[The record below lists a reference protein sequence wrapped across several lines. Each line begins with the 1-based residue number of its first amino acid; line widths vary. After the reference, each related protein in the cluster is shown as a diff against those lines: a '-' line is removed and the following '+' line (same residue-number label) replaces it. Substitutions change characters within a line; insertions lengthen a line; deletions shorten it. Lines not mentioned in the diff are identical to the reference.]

1 MPVFS
6 HLHSHTQYSLLD
18 GQASI
23 SALMKKAQADG
34 MPAVALTDHGNMFGA
49 FNFVAEANKYNVKPI
64 VGCEFYLVEDRHKK
78 AFSREKGE
86 KDTRHHQLLLAKDQA
101 GYQNLAKL
109 CSLSYIEGVYSK
121 FPRID
126 KELVERYHEG
136 LIATSCCIGA
146 EVPQAILFRSEAEA
160 EAKLKWWLDLF
171 GDDYYIEIQRHGLM
185 NFDGTGKSQ
194 EDVNQVLL
202 RLAQKYN
209 VKVICTNDS
218 HYVDQTDYEAHDLLL
233 CVNTGELQQVPVGD
247 TRTNY
252 YTLLTGNGE
261 VKYDQLDHL
270 RRDHGRDETA
280 QRYLRRIDEELQKP
294 KPQTRF
300 GFANDQFF
308 FKTQEQMNALF
319 HDVPESVDNT
329 NEIVDK
335 ITPPKL
341 ARDILLPNFP
351 LPAGFANADDYLRD
365 LTFKGAFSG
374 PKPRYSERTEEVEER
389 LNYELRIIQTMGF
402 AGYFLITQDFINH
415 GRSVGVAVGPG
426 RGSAAGSAVAY
437 CVGIT
442 NIDPIKYSL
451 LFERFLN
458 PERVSMPDI
467 DIDFDDVNRQKV
479 IDYVVGKYGKNQV
492 AQIIT
497 FGTMAA
503 KSSIK
508 DVGRAMDLKLPQ
520 VNDLTKLVPDK
531 PGTTLAGAFAE
542 NQELDLIR
550 RDHSADNLKGY
561 VLRLATQLEG
571 SVRNTGIHAA
581 GVIIAPDDITNYIPV
596 STSKESDLLVT
607 QFDGKVIESAGML
620 KMDFLGLKT
629 LTIIVDA
636 LRLIE
641 RNHGVKIDI
650 DDIPL
655 DDEKTYALY
664 QRGDTI
670 GTFQFESEGMRQYL
684 KDLKPTN
691 IEDLIAMNA
700 LYRPGPMQFIPNFIN
715 RKHGREEIVY
725 PHELLEPILK
735 HSQGI
740 CVTGDTLV
748 HDADTGARVR
758 IDELASR
765 VGSFRVQGVDADNNP
780 AVATATH
787 FYDNGLRDVVR
798 VRLRDGSAVT
808 LTPDHKV
815 LTENGWQEVG
825 TLAPGSFIG
834 TPRRLDVAAAAD
846 YDLNKLRTLAYLLAD
861 GSLTSGA
868 CCDFVSQS
876 PALVAAYSAATSASF
891 DNLHLSALQQV
902 REVTRVSVKV
912 AEKAYYH
919 EPTTLLTWL
928 RDLGLKTQKGGL
940 NSREKFVPEF
950 VFGLRQQC
958 IAHFVAALWDC
969 DGHVG
974 EKICFYKTI
983 SPLLARDVQTL
994 LLRLGL
1000 RSVVYETRYR
1010 NAGDADETTAYQIST
1025 YQLREFDA
1033 LVGPHLVEKRR
1044 QYGERSTPSPT
1055 DAVDREIFVAE
1066 LRRAWAGS
1074 DKELMRTHGFDRQH
1088 LMPARRARNPR
1099 ISAALVAPLTQVLAL
1114 PATERSLRVR
1124 WEEIISIEPA
1134 GKQRVY
1140 DITVEGIHNFVG
1152 NNVLIHNC
1160 VYQEQIMQAAQIMA
1174 GYTLGGADLLRRAMG
1189 KKDMKKMA
1197 LEREKFV
1204 KGAADLH
1211 KIPAK
1216 KASEVFDVMEKFAEY
1231 GFNRSHS
1238 AAYSVVAYQTGYLK
1252 ANYPAEYMAAVLT
1265 NNMGDIKKVTFFIE
1279 EARKQGVAVLGPD
1292 VNESLLKFNV
1302 NEKGQIRFGMAAVK
1316 GAGELAVESMVEER
1330 EKTGPY
1336 RDVFDFAK
1344 RVNLRTVNKKTFESL
1359 AQAGAFDSFDKHR
1372 RLYLDAPSGDH
1383 NLIEKAMRLGQ
1394 QHQAALDSSQ
1404 HSLFGAAA
1412 FGAVAA
1418 PLPKVHEMEPWSKTE
1433 QLRREKEV
1441 VGFYLSGHPLDGF
1454 KLELE
1459 AYCTCGLD
1467 QVEDTKNK
1475 EMAVAGLITNVA
1487 FKTTKTG
1494 QSFATFTLEDYES
1507 SISPALFRDDYT
1519 KYAPLINPR
1528 NYPNEQVPPM
1538 YVRLK
1543 QELRRHTTDQWDMR
1557 ILSMQPLGEIAEKMS
1572 KGVRVR
1578 LDLRTVTGPMLDRL
1592 QEAIDHAPGGKRLEI
1607 HFVEPHEHLSVEMFS
1622 RRYQVDPKPFI
1633 EKMRELDLE
1642 ACSLL

>member
-23 SALMKKAQADG
+23 GALMKKAQADG

-86 KDTRHHQLLLAKDQA
+86 RDVRRHQLLLAKDQA
-101 GYQNLAKL
+101 GYHNLSKL
-109 CSLSYIEGVYSK
+109 CSLSFIEGSYSK

-126 KELVERYHEG
+126 KELLVQYHEG

-146 EVPQAILFRSEAEA
+146 EIPQTILFRSETEA
-160 EAKLKWWLDLF
+160 EEKLKWWLDLF

-202 RLAQKYN
+202 RLAHKHG

-218 HYVDQTDYEAHDLLL
+218 HYVDQTDFAAHDLLL
-233 CVNTGELQQVPVGD
+233 CVNTGEEHSIPVGD
-247 TRTNY
+247 IRTNY
-252 YTLLTGNGE
+252 YTLLTTDGQ
-261 VKYDQLDHL
+261 VRYDLLDNL
-270 RRDHGRDETA
+270 RQNHGRDERA
-280 QRYLRRIDEELQKP
+280 QKQLRRIDEELQKP
-294 KPQTRF
+294 KPHTRF
-300 GFANDQFF
+300 GFANDQFY
-308 FKTQEQMNALF
+308 FKKQAEMNALF
-319 HDVPESVDNT
+319 ADVPESVDNT

-351 LPAGFANADDYLRD
+351 LPVQFANADEFLRD
-365 LTFKGAFSG
+365 LTFKGAFEG
-374 PKPRYSERTEEVEER
+374 ARPRYSERTPEVEER

-479 IDYVVGKYGKNQV
+479 IDYVVQKYGKTQV

-508 DVGRAMDLKLPQ
+508 DVARAMELPLPQ
-520 VNDLTKLVPDK
+520 TNDLTKMVPEQV
-531 PGTTLAGAFAE
+531 GTTLAKAFAE
-542 NQELDLIR
+542 NMELDMIR
-550 RDHSADNLKGY
+550 RDESPDNLKGQI
-561 VLRLATQLEG
+561 LRLAVQLEG

-581 GVIIAPDDITNYIPV
+581 GVIIAPDDITKYIPV
-596 STSKESDLLVT
+596 STSKDSDLLVT

-636 LRLIE
+636 IRLIE

-655 DDEKTYALY
+655 DDEKTYAMY

-715 RKHGREEIVY
+715 RKHGREPVEY
-725 PHELLEPILK
+725 PHDLLEPILSY
-735 HSQGI
+735 SQGI
-740 CVTGDTLV
+740 
-748 HDADTGARVR
+748 
-758 IDELASR
+758 
-765 VGSFRVQGVDADNNP
+765 
-780 AVATATH
+780 
-787 FYDNGLRDVVR
+787 
-798 VRLRDGSAVT
+798 
-808 LTPDHKV
+808 
-815 LTENGWQEVG
+815 
-825 TLAPGSFIG
+825 
-834 TPRRLDVAAAAD
+834 
-846 YDLNKLRTLAYLLAD
+846 
-861 GSLTSGA
+861 
-868 CCDFVSQS
+868 
-876 PALVAAYSAATSASF
+876 
-891 DNLHLSALQQV
+891 
-902 REVTRVSVKV
+902 
-912 AEKAYYH
+912 
-919 EPTTLLTWL
+919 
-928 RDLGLKTQKGGL
+928 
-940 NSREKFVPEF
+940 
-950 VFGLRQQC
+950 
-958 IAHFVAALWDC
+958 
-969 DGHVG
+969 
-974 EKICFYKTI
+974 
-983 SPLLARDVQTL
+983 
-994 LLRLGL
+994 
-1000 RSVVYETRYR
+1000 
-1010 NAGDADETTAYQIST
+1010 
-1025 YQLREFDA
+1025 
-1033 LVGPHLVEKRR
+1033 
-1044 QYGERSTPSPT
+1044 
-1055 DAVDREIFVAE
+1055 
-1066 LRRAWAGS
+1066 
-1074 DKELMRTHGFDRQH
+1074 M
-1088 LMPARRARNPR
+1088 
-1099 ISAALVAPLTQVLAL
+1099 
-1114 PATERSLRVR
+1114 
-1124 WEEIISIEPA
+1124 
-1134 GKQRVY
+1134 
-1140 DITVEGIHNFVG
+1140 
-1152 NNVLIHNC
+1152 
-1160 VYQEQIMQAAQIMA
+1160 VYQEQIMQTAQILA
-1174 GYTLGGADLLRRAMG
+1174 GYSLGGADLLRRAMG

-1197 LEREKFV
+1197 LEREKFT
-1204 KGAADLH
+1204 KGALELH
-1211 KIPAK
+1211 SIPAK
-1216 KASEVFDVMEKFAEY
+1216 KANEVFDVMEKFAEY

-1279 EARKQGVAVLGPD
+1279 EARKQGVDVLGPD

-1302 NEKGQIRFGMAAVK
+1302 NQEGKIRFGMAAVK
-1316 GAGELAVESMVEER
+1316 GAGELAVECMVEER
-1330 EKTGPY
+1330 EKAGPY
-1336 RDVFDFAK
+1336 SDIFDFAK

-1359 AQAGAFDSFDKHR
+1359 AQAGAFDDFGKHR
-1372 RLYLDAPSGDH
+1372 RLYLDAPAGDQS
-1383 NLIEKAMRLGQ
+1383 LIEKAMKLGQ
-1394 QHQAALDSSQ
+1394 QHAAAKESSQ
-1404 HSLFGAAA
+1404 HSLFGASA

-1418 PLPKVHEMEPWSKTE
+1418 PLPKMHEMEPWTKTE

-1441 VGFYLSGHPLDGF
+1441 VGFYLSGHPLDSY
-1454 KLELE
+1454 KLELD
-1459 AYCTCGLD
+1459 AYCTCGLE
-1467 QVEDTKNK
+1467 QVEKHKNK
-1475 EMAVAGLITNVA
+1475 EINVAGLITNVA
-1487 FKTTKTG
+1487 FKTTKMG
-1494 QSFATFTLEDYES
+1494 QSFATFTLEDYET

-1519 KYAPLINPR
+1519 RFAPLINPR
-1528 NYPNEQVPPM
+1528 NYANEQVPPM
-1538 YVRLK
+1538 FVRLK
-1543 QELRRHTTDQWDMR
+1543 QELRRGTQDQWDLR
-1557 ILSMQPLGEIAEKMS
+1557 ILNMQPLSEVAEKLS

-1578 LDLRTVTGPMLDRL
+1578 LDLRTVTGPLLDRL
-1592 QEAIDHAPGGKRLEI
+1592 EEAIQAAPGRKRLEI
-1607 HFVEPHEHLSVEMFS
+1607 QFAEPHEHLAVDMFS
-1622 RRYQVDPKPFI
+1622 RKFQIEPKVFI
-1633 EKMRELDLE
+1633 EKMQEMEID
-1642 ACSLL
+1642 ACQLI

>member
-23 SALMKKAQADG
+23 SALMKKAQKDE

-64 VGCEFYLVEDRHKK
+64 VGCEFYMVQDRHKK

-86 KDTRHHQLLLAKDQA
+86 RDTRHHQLLLAKDQA
-101 GYQNLAKL
+101 GYHNLSKL
-109 CSLSYIEGVYSK
+109 CSLSFIEGLYSK

-126 KELVERYHEG
+126 KELLLQYHEG

-146 EVPQAILFRSEAEA
+146 EIPQSILFESEAQA
-160 EAKLKWWLDLF
+160 EEKLKWWLDVF
-171 GDDYYIEIQRHGLM
+171 GEDFYIEIQRHGLM

-202 RLAQKYN
+202 GFAKKHN

-218 HYVDQTDYEAHDLLL
+218 HYVDQTDYAAHDLLL
-233 CVNTGELQQVPVGD
+233 CVNTGEEHSIPVGD
-247 TRTNY
+247 IRTNY
-252 YTLLTGNGE
+252 YTLVSGKGE
-261 VKYDQLDHL
+261 VKYDLLDNL
-270 RRDHGRDETA
+270 RRDNSRDERA
-280 QRYLRRIDEELQKP
+280 QRQLRRIDEELQKP
-294 KPQTRF
+294 KPHTRF

-308 FKTQEQMNALF
+308 FKNQAQMNELF
-319 HDVPESVDNT
+319 ADVPESVDNT
-329 NEIVDK
+329 NEIVGK

-351 LPAGFANADDYLRD
+351 IPAEHANADAFLRD
-365 LTFKGAFSG
+365 LTYKGAFEG
-374 PKPRYSERTEEVEER
+374 AKPRYSVRTPEIEER
-389 LNYELRIIQTMGF
+389 LDYELRIIQTMGF

-479 IDYVVGKYGKNQV
+479 IDYVVGKYGKTQV

-508 DVGRAMDLKLPQ
+508 DVARAMELPLPQ
-520 VNDLTKLVPDK
+520 TNDLTKMVPEK

-542 NQELDLIR
+542 NQELDMIR
-550 RDHSADNLKGY
+550 RDESPDNLKGHI
-561 VLRLATQLEG
+561 LRLATQLEG

-581 GVIIAPDDITNYIPV
+581 GVIIAPDDITKYIPV
-596 STSKESDLLVT
+596 STSKDSDLLIT

-629 LTIIVDA
+629 LTVIVDA
-636 LRLIE
+636 MNLIE

-650 DDIPL
+650 DEIPL

-715 RKHGREEIVY
+715 RKHGREEVVY
-725 PHELLEPILK
+725 PHELLKPILEY
-735 HSQGI
+735 SQGI
-740 CVTGDTLV
+740 
-748 HDADTGARVR
+748 
-758 IDELASR
+758 
-765 VGSFRVQGVDADNNP
+765 
-780 AVATATH
+780 
-787 FYDNGLRDVVR
+787 
-798 VRLRDGSAVT
+798 
-808 LTPDHKV
+808 
-815 LTENGWQEVG
+815 
-825 TLAPGSFIG
+825 
-834 TPRRLDVAAAAD
+834 
-846 YDLNKLRTLAYLLAD
+846 
-861 GSLTSGA
+861 
-868 CCDFVSQS
+868 
-876 PALVAAYSAATSASF
+876 
-891 DNLHLSALQQV
+891 
-902 REVTRVSVKV
+902 
-912 AEKAYYH
+912 
-919 EPTTLLTWL
+919 
-928 RDLGLKTQKGGL
+928 
-940 NSREKFVPEF
+940 
-950 VFGLRQQC
+950 
-958 IAHFVAALWDC
+958 
-969 DGHVG
+969 
-974 EKICFYKTI
+974 
-983 SPLLARDVQTL
+983 
-994 LLRLGL
+994 
-1000 RSVVYETRYR
+1000 
-1010 NAGDADETTAYQIST
+1010 
-1025 YQLREFDA
+1025 
-1033 LVGPHLVEKRR
+1033 
-1044 QYGERSTPSPT
+1044 
-1055 DAVDREIFVAE
+1055 
-1066 LRRAWAGS
+1066 
-1074 DKELMRTHGFDRQH
+1074 M
-1088 LMPARRARNPR
+1088 
-1099 ISAALVAPLTQVLAL
+1099 
-1114 PATERSLRVR
+1114 
-1124 WEEIISIEPA
+1124 
-1134 GKQRVY
+1134 
-1140 DITVEGIHNFVG
+1140 
-1152 NNVLIHNC
+1152 
-1160 VYQEQIMQAAQIMA
+1160 VYQEQIMQTAQILA
-1174 GYTLGGADLLRRAMG
+1174 GYSLGGADLLRRAMG

-1197 LEREKFV
+1197 LEREKFIE
-1204 KGAADLH
+1204 GAKKLH
-1211 KIPAK
+1211 DIPAK
-1216 KASEVFDVMEKFAEY
+1216 KANEVFDVMEKFAEY

-1279 EARKQGVAVLGPD
+1279 EARKQGVPVLGPD

-1302 NEKGQIRFGMAAVK
+1302 NQEGAIRFGMGAVK
-1316 GAGELAVESMVEER
+1316 GAGELAVESMVQER
-1330 EKTGPY
+1330 ETAGNY
-1336 RDVFDFAK
+1336 SDIFDFAK

-1359 AQAGAFDSFDKHR
+1359 AQAGAFDGFDKHR
-1372 RLYLDAPSGDH
+1372 RLYLDAPAGDQS
-1383 NLIEKAMRLGQ
+1383 LIEKAMKMGQ
-1394 QHQAALDSSQ
+1394 QHAAAKESAQ
-1404 HSLFGAAA
+1404 HSLFGAGA

-1418 PLPKVHEMEPWSKTE
+1418 PLPKMHEMEPWSKTE

-1441 VGFYLSGHPLDGF
+1441 VGFYLSGHPLDSY
-1454 KLELE
+1454 KLELD
-1459 AYCTCGLD
+1459 AYCTCGLEKVD
-1467 QVEDTKNK
+1467 EIKNK
-1475 EMAVAGLITNVA
+1475 ELAVAGLINNVL

-1494 QSFATFTLEDYES
+1494 QPFCTFTLEDYET
-1507 SISPALFRDDYT
+1507 SINPALFRDDYT
-1519 KYAPLINPR
+1519 KFAPLINPR

-1543 QELRRHTTDQWDMR
+1543 QELRRHTQDQWDLR
-1557 ILSMQPLGEIAEKMS
+1557 ILTMEPLSEVAEKRS

-1578 LDLRTVTGPMLDRL
+1578 LDLRTVTSLMLDRL
-1592 QEAIDHAPGGKRLEI
+1592 EEAIEAAPGSKRLEI
-1607 HFVEPHEHLSVEMFS
+1607 QFAEPHEHLAVDMFS
-1622 RRYQVDPKPFI
+1622 RRFQIEPKTFI
-1633 EKMRELDLE
+1633 QKMHEMEMEVCTLI
-1642 ACSLL
+1642 

>member
-23 SALMKKAQADG
+23 SALMKKAQKDG

-78 AFSREKGE
+78 SFSKEKGE
-86 KDTRHHQLLLAKDQA
+86 RDKRHHQLLLAKDQA
-101 GYQNLAKL
+101 GYHNLSKL
-109 CSLSYIEGVYSK
+109 CSMSFIEGVYSK

-126 KELVERYHEG
+126 RELLVKYHEG

-146 EVPQAILFRSEAEA
+146 EIPQTILFRSEAEA
-160 EAKLKWWLDLF
+160 EEKLKWWLDLF

-202 RLAQKYN
+202 GFAKKYN

-218 HYVDQTDYEAHDLLL
+218 HYVDQTDYAAHDLLL
-233 CVNTGELQQVPVGD
+233 CVNTGEEHSIPVGD
-247 TRTNY
+247 MRTNY
-252 YTLLTGNGE
+252 YTLMTSGGE
-261 VKYDQLDHL
+261 VKYDLLDNL
-270 RRDHGRDETA
+270 RRDHGRDERA
-280 QRYLRRIDEELQKP
+280 QKQLRRIDEELQKP
-294 KPQTRF
+294 KPHTRF

-308 FKTQEQMNALF
+308 FKTQAQMNELF
-319 HDVPESVDNT
+319 IDVPESIDNT

-351 LPAGFANADDYLRD
+351 IPAPFANADEFLRE
-365 LTFKGAFSG
+365 LTYVGAFG
-374 PKPRYSERTEEVEER
+374 PSAGNGTVTMTKPPRYSDRTPEVEER
-389 LNYELRIIQTMGF
+389 LDYELRIIQTMGF

-415 GRSVGVAVGPG
+415 GRNIGVAVGPG

-479 IDYVVGKYGKNQV
+479 IDYVVNKYGKTQV

-508 DVGRAMDLKLPQ
+508 DVARAMELPLPQ
-520 VNDLTKLVPDK
+520 TNDLTKMVPEK

-542 NQELDLIR
+542 NQELEYIL
-550 RDHSADNLKGY
+550 RDTSPDNLKGQI
-561 VLRLATQLEG
+561 LRLAVQLEG

-581 GVIIAPDDITNYIPV
+581 GVIIAPDDITKYIPV
-596 STSKESDLLVT
+596 STSKDSDLLIT

-629 LTIIVDA
+629 LTVIVDA
-636 LRLIE
+636 MRLIE

-650 DDIPL
+650 DEIPL

-715 RKHGREEIVY
+715 RKHGREEVVY
-725 PHELLEPILK
+725 PHELLKPILEY
-735 HSQGI
+735 SQGI
-740 CVTGDTLV
+740 
-748 HDADTGARVR
+748 
-758 IDELASR
+758 
-765 VGSFRVQGVDADNNP
+765 
-780 AVATATH
+780 
-787 FYDNGLRDVVR
+787 
-798 VRLRDGSAVT
+798 
-808 LTPDHKV
+808 
-815 LTENGWQEVG
+815 
-825 TLAPGSFIG
+825 
-834 TPRRLDVAAAAD
+834 
-846 YDLNKLRTLAYLLAD
+846 
-861 GSLTSGA
+861 
-868 CCDFVSQS
+868 
-876 PALVAAYSAATSASF
+876 
-891 DNLHLSALQQV
+891 
-902 REVTRVSVKV
+902 
-912 AEKAYYH
+912 
-919 EPTTLLTWL
+919 
-928 RDLGLKTQKGGL
+928 
-940 NSREKFVPEF
+940 
-950 VFGLRQQC
+950 
-958 IAHFVAALWDC
+958 
-969 DGHVG
+969 
-974 EKICFYKTI
+974 
-983 SPLLARDVQTL
+983 
-994 LLRLGL
+994 
-1000 RSVVYETRYR
+1000 
-1010 NAGDADETTAYQIST
+1010 
-1025 YQLREFDA
+1025 
-1033 LVGPHLVEKRR
+1033 
-1044 QYGERSTPSPT
+1044 
-1055 DAVDREIFVAE
+1055 
-1066 LRRAWAGS
+1066 
-1074 DKELMRTHGFDRQH
+1074 M
-1088 LMPARRARNPR
+1088 
-1099 ISAALVAPLTQVLAL
+1099 
-1114 PATERSLRVR
+1114 
-1124 WEEIISIEPA
+1124 
-1134 GKQRVY
+1134 
-1140 DITVEGIHNFVG
+1140 
-1152 NNVLIHNC
+1152 
-1160 VYQEQIMQAAQIMA
+1160 VYQEQIMQTAQILA
-1174 GYTLGGADLLRRAMG
+1174 GYSLGGADLLRRAMG

-1197 LEREKFV
+1197 LEREKFIE
-1204 KGAADLH
+1204 GAKNLH
-1211 KIPAK
+1211 SIPAK
-1216 KASEVFDVMEKFAEY
+1216 KANDVFDVMEKFAEY

-1279 EARKQGVAVLGPD
+1279 EARKQGVPVLGPD

-1302 NEKGQIRFGMAAVK
+1302 NQEGAIRFGMGAVK
-1316 GAGELAVESMVEER
+1316 GAGELAVESMVQER
-1330 EKTGPY
+1330 ETAGPY
-1336 RDVFDFAK
+1336 SDVFDFAK

-1359 AQAGAFDSFDKHR
+1359 AQAGAFDGFDKHR
-1372 RLYLDAPSGDH
+1372 RLYMDAPQGDQ
-1383 NLIEKAMRLGQ
+1383 NLIEKAMRVGQ
-1394 QHQAALDSSQ
+1394 QHAAAKESAQ
-1404 HSLFGAAA
+1404 HSLFGAGA

-1418 PLPKVHEMEPWSKTE
+1418 PMPKIHEMEPWSKTE

-1441 VGFYLSGHPLDGF
+1441 VGFYLSGHPLDAY
-1454 KLELE
+1454 KLELD
-1459 AYCTCGLD
+1459 AYCTCGLEKVD
-1467 QVEDTKNK
+1467 EIKNK
-1475 EMAVAGLITNVA
+1475 EIAVAGLINNVL

-1494 QSFATFTLEDYES
+1494 QPFCTFTLEDYET
-1507 SISPALFRDDYT
+1507 SINPALFRDDYT
-1519 KYAPLINPR
+1519 KFAPLINPR

-1538 YVRLK
+1538 YVKLK
-1543 QELRRHTTDQWDMR
+1543 QELRRHTQDQWDLR
-1557 ILSMQPLGEIAEKMS
+1557 ILTMEPLADVAEKRS

-1578 LDLRTVTGPMLDRL
+1578 LDLRTVTAPMLDRL
-1592 QEAIDHAPGGKRLEI
+1592 EEAIEHAPGGKRLEI
-1607 HFVEPHEHLSVEMFS
+1607 QFVEPHEHLAVDMFS
-1622 RRYQVDPKPFI
+1622 RRFQIEPKAFI
-1633 EKMRELDLE
+1633 EKMRELDMEVCTLI
-1642 ACSLL
+1642 

>member
-23 SALMKKAQADG
+23 SALMKKAQKDG

-86 KDTRHHQLLLAKDQA
+86 RDTRHHQLLLAKDQA
-101 GYQNLAKL
+101 GYHNLSKL
-109 CSLSYIEGVYSK
+109 CSLSFIEGVYSK

-126 KELVERYHEG
+126 KELLVKYHEG

-146 EVPQAILFRSEAEA
+146 EIPQTILFGTEAQA
-160 EAKLKWWLDLF
+160 EEKLKWWLDLF
-171 GDDYYIEIQRHGLM
+171 GEDFYIEIQRHGLM

-202 RLAQKYN
+202 GFARKYN

-218 HYVDQTDYEAHDLLL
+218 HYVDQTDYAAHDLLL
-233 CVNTGELQQVPVGD
+233 CVNTGEEHSIPVGD
-247 TRTNY
+247 IRTNY
-252 YTLLTGNGE
+252 YTLMTNQGE
-261 VKYDQLDHL
+261 VKYDLLDNL
-270 RRDHGRDETA
+270 RRDHSRDEKA
-280 QRYLRRIDEELQKP
+280 QRQLRRIDEELQKP
-294 KPQTRF
+294 KPHTRF

-308 FKTQEQMNALF
+308 FKTQAQMNELF
-319 HDVPESVDNT
+319 ADLPESVDNT

-351 LPAGFANADDYLRD
+351 IPAPFANADEFLRE
-365 LTFKGAFSG
+365 LTYVGAFG
-374 PKPRYSERTEEVEER
+374 PSAGNGTVTMTKPPRYSDRTPEVEER
-389 LNYELRIIQTMGF
+389 LDYELRIIQTMGF

-415 GRSVGVAVGPG
+415 GRNIGVAVGPG

-479 IDYVVGKYGKNQV
+479 IDYVVNKYGKTQV

-508 DVGRAMDLKLPQ
+508 DVARAMELPLPQ
-520 VNDLTKLVPDK
+520 TNDLTKMVPEK

-542 NQELDLIR
+542 NQELDMIR
-550 RDHSADNLKGY
+550 RDESPENLKGQI
-561 VLRLATQLEG
+561 LRLATQLEG

-581 GVIIAPDDITNYIPV
+581 GVIIAPDDITKYIPV
-596 STSKESDLLVT
+596 STSKDSDLLIT

-629 LTIIVDA
+629 LTVIVDA
-636 LRLIE
+636 MNLIE

-650 DDIPL
+650 DEIPL

-715 RKHGREEIVY
+715 RKHGREEVEY
-725 PHELLEPILK
+725 PHELLKPILEY
-735 HSQGI
+735 SQGI
-740 CVTGDTLV
+740 
-748 HDADTGARVR
+748 
-758 IDELASR
+758 
-765 VGSFRVQGVDADNNP
+765 
-780 AVATATH
+780 
-787 FYDNGLRDVVR
+787 
-798 VRLRDGSAVT
+798 
-808 LTPDHKV
+808 
-815 LTENGWQEVG
+815 
-825 TLAPGSFIG
+825 
-834 TPRRLDVAAAAD
+834 
-846 YDLNKLRTLAYLLAD
+846 
-861 GSLTSGA
+861 
-868 CCDFVSQS
+868 
-876 PALVAAYSAATSASF
+876 
-891 DNLHLSALQQV
+891 
-902 REVTRVSVKV
+902 
-912 AEKAYYH
+912 
-919 EPTTLLTWL
+919 
-928 RDLGLKTQKGGL
+928 
-940 NSREKFVPEF
+940 
-950 VFGLRQQC
+950 
-958 IAHFVAALWDC
+958 
-969 DGHVG
+969 
-974 EKICFYKTI
+974 
-983 SPLLARDVQTL
+983 
-994 LLRLGL
+994 
-1000 RSVVYETRYR
+1000 
-1010 NAGDADETTAYQIST
+1010 
-1025 YQLREFDA
+1025 
-1033 LVGPHLVEKRR
+1033 
-1044 QYGERSTPSPT
+1044 
-1055 DAVDREIFVAE
+1055 
-1066 LRRAWAGS
+1066 
-1074 DKELMRTHGFDRQH
+1074 M
-1088 LMPARRARNPR
+1088 
-1099 ISAALVAPLTQVLAL
+1099 
-1114 PATERSLRVR
+1114 
-1124 WEEIISIEPA
+1124 
-1134 GKQRVY
+1134 
-1140 DITVEGIHNFVG
+1140 
-1152 NNVLIHNC
+1152 
-1160 VYQEQIMQAAQIMA
+1160 VYQEQIMQTAQILA
-1174 GYTLGGADLLRRAMG
+1174 GYSLGGADLLRRAMG

-1197 LEREKFV
+1197 LEREKFIE
-1204 KGAADLH
+1204 GAKNLH
-1211 KIPAK
+1211 AIPAK
-1216 KASEVFDVMEKFAEY
+1216 KANEVFDVMEKFAEY

-1279 EARKQGVAVLGPD
+1279 EARKQGVPVLGPD

-1302 NEKGQIRFGMAAVK
+1302 NQEGAIRFGMGAVK
-1316 GAGELAVESMVEER
+1316 GAGELAVESMVQER
-1330 EKTGPY
+1330 EKAGAY
-1336 RDVFDFAK
+1336 SDIFDFAK

-1359 AQAGAFDSFDKHR
+1359 AQAGAFDGFDKHR
-1372 RLYLDAPSGDH
+1372 RLYLDAPAGDQ
-1383 NLIEKAMRLGQ
+1383 NLIEKAMRVGQ
-1394 QHQAALDSSQ
+1394 QHAAAKESAQ
-1404 HSLFGAAA
+1404 HSLFGAGA

-1418 PLPKVHEMEPWSKTE
+1418 PMPKIHEMEPWSKTE

-1441 VGFYLSGHPLDGF
+1441 VGFYLSGHPLDAY
-1454 KLELE
+1454 KLELD
-1459 AYCTCGLD
+1459 AYCTCGLEKVD
-1467 QVEDTKNK
+1467 EIKNK
-1475 EMAVAGLITNVA
+1475 EIAVAGLINNVL

-1494 QSFATFTLEDYES
+1494 QPFCTFTLEDYET
-1507 SISPALFRDDYT
+1507 SINPALFRDDYT
-1519 KYAPLINPR
+1519 KFAPLINPR

-1538 YVRLK
+1538 YVKLK
-1543 QELRRHTTDQWDMR
+1543 QELRRHTQDQWDLR
-1557 ILSMQPLGEIAEKMS
+1557 ILTMEPLADVAEKRS

-1592 QEAIDHAPGGKRLEI
+1592 EEAIEHAPGGKRLEI
-1607 HFVEPHEHLSVEMFS
+1607 QFVEPHEHLAVDMFS
-1622 RRYQVDPKPFI
+1622 RRFQIEPKAFI
-1633 EKMRELDLE
+1633 EKMKELDMEVCTLI
-1642 ACSLL
+1642 

>member
-23 SALMKKAQADG
+23 GALMKKAQKDE

-86 KDTRHHQLLLAKDQA
+86 RDTRHHQLLLAKDQA
-101 GYQNLAKL
+101 GYHNLSKL
-109 CSLSYIEGVYSK
+109 CSLSFIEGQYSK

-126 KELVERYHEG
+126 KELLERYHEG

-146 EVPQAILFRSEAEA
+146 EIPQAILFESEAVA
-160 EAKLKWWLDLF
+160 EQKLKWWLDMF
-171 GDDYYIEIQRHGLM
+171 GEDYYIEIQRHGLM

-202 RLAQKYN
+202 RLAKKYN

-218 HYVDQTDYEAHDLLL
+218 HYVDQTDYAAHDLLL
-233 CVNTGELQQVPVGD
+233 CVNTGELQEAPIGD
-247 TRTNY
+247 VRTNY
-252 YTLLTGNGE
+252 YTVLTSKGE
-261 VKYDQLDHL
+261 VKYDLLDNL
-270 RRDHGRDETA
+270 RADYGRDENA
-280 QRYLRRIDEELQKP
+280 QRQLRRIDEELQKP

-308 FKTQEQMNALF
+308 FKTQAQMNELF
-319 HDVPESVDNT
+319 KDVPDSLDNT

-335 ITPPKL
+335 VTPPKL

-351 LPAGFANADDYLRD
+351 IPPEHANADAFLRD
-365 LTFKGAFSG
+365 LTYKGAFEG
-374 PKPRYSERTEEVEER
+374 ARPRYSERTAEIEER
-389 LNYELRIIQTMGF
+389 LDYELRIIQTMGF
-402 AGYFLITQDFINH
+402 AGYFLITQDFINK
-415 GRSVGVAVGPG
+415 GRSMGVAVGPG

-479 IDYVVGKYGKNQV
+479 IDYVVDKYGKTQV

-508 DVGRAMDLKLPQ
+508 DVARAMNLPLPQ
-520 VNDLTKLVPDK
+520 VNDLTKMVPDK

-542 NQELDLIR
+542 NQELDMIR
-550 RDHSADNLKGY
+550 RDEAPDNLKGY
-561 VLRLATQLEG
+561 ILRLATQLEG

-596 STSKESDLLVT
+596 STSKDSDLLVT

-636 LRLIE
+636 LRLIK
-641 RNHGVKIDI
+641 RNHGHDINI

-725 PHELLEPILK
+725 PHELLQPILEY
-735 HSQGI
+735 SQGI
-740 CVTGDTLV
+740 
-748 HDADTGARVR
+748 
-758 IDELASR
+758 
-765 VGSFRVQGVDADNNP
+765 
-780 AVATATH
+780 
-787 FYDNGLRDVVR
+787 
-798 VRLRDGSAVT
+798 
-808 LTPDHKV
+808 
-815 LTENGWQEVG
+815 
-825 TLAPGSFIG
+825 
-834 TPRRLDVAAAAD
+834 
-846 YDLNKLRTLAYLLAD
+846 
-861 GSLTSGA
+861 
-868 CCDFVSQS
+868 
-876 PALVAAYSAATSASF
+876 
-891 DNLHLSALQQV
+891 
-902 REVTRVSVKV
+902 
-912 AEKAYYH
+912 
-919 EPTTLLTWL
+919 
-928 RDLGLKTQKGGL
+928 
-940 NSREKFVPEF
+940 
-950 VFGLRQQC
+950 
-958 IAHFVAALWDC
+958 
-969 DGHVG
+969 
-974 EKICFYKTI
+974 
-983 SPLLARDVQTL
+983 
-994 LLRLGL
+994 
-1000 RSVVYETRYR
+1000 
-1010 NAGDADETTAYQIST
+1010 
-1025 YQLREFDA
+1025 
-1033 LVGPHLVEKRR
+1033 
-1044 QYGERSTPSPT
+1044 
-1055 DAVDREIFVAE
+1055 
-1066 LRRAWAGS
+1066 
-1074 DKELMRTHGFDRQH
+1074 M
-1088 LMPARRARNPR
+1088 
-1099 ISAALVAPLTQVLAL
+1099 
-1114 PATERSLRVR
+1114 
-1124 WEEIISIEPA
+1124 
-1134 GKQRVY
+1134 
-1140 DITVEGIHNFVG
+1140 
-1152 NNVLIHNC
+1152 
-1160 VYQEQIMQAAQIMA
+1160 VYQEQIMQTAQILA
-1174 GYTLGGADLLRRAMG
+1174 GYSLGGADLLRRAMG

-1197 LEREKFV
+1197 LEREKFT
-1204 KGAADLH
+1204 KGAAELH

-1216 KASEVFDVMEKFAEY
+1216 KANEVFDVMEKFAEY

-1279 EARKQGVAVLGPD
+1279 EARKQGVPVLGPD

-1302 NEKGQIRFGMAAVK
+1302 NQEGKIRFGMGAVK

-1330 EKTGPY
+1330 EKSGPY
-1336 RDVFDFAK
+1336 QDIFDFAK

-1359 AQAGAFDSFDKHR
+1359 AQAGAFDDFGKHR
-1372 RLYLDAPSGDH
+1372 RLYLEAPGGDR
-1383 NLIEKAMRLGQ
+1383 NLIEKSMQMGQ
-1394 QHQAALDSSQ
+1394 QHQAAKESAQ
-1404 HSLFGAAA
+1404 HSLFGAGA

-1418 PLPKVHEMEPWSKTE
+1418 PLPKIHEMEPWSKTE

-1441 VGFYLSGHPLDGF
+1441 VGFYLSGHPLDTY
-1454 KLELE
+1454 KLELD
-1459 AYCTCGLD
+1459 AYCTCSLE
-1467 QVEDTKNK
+1467 QVDGIKNK
-1475 EMAVAGLITNVA
+1475 EIAVAGLITNVL

-1494 QSFATFTLEDYES
+1494 QPFCTFTLEDYES

-1519 KYAPLINPR
+1519 KFAPLINPR

-1538 YVRLK
+1538 YVRMK
-1543 QELRRHTTDQWDMR
+1543 QELRRHTQDQWDLR
-1557 ILSMQPLGEIAEKMS
+1557 IISMEQLAEIAEKKS

-1578 LDLRTVTGPMLDRL
+1578 LDLRTVTGPMIDRL
-1592 QEAIDHAPGGKRLEI
+1592 EEAIEAAPGSKRLEI
-1607 HFVEPHEHLSVEMFS
+1607 QFAEPHEHLAVDMFS
-1622 RRYQVDPKPFI
+1622 RRFTIEPKQFI
-1633 EKMRELDLE
+1633 DKMKEMEMDV
-1642 ACSLL
+1642 CTLL

>member
-23 SALMKKAQADG
+23 SALMKKAQKDE

-64 VGCEFYLVEDRHKK
+64 VGCEFYMVEDRHKK

-86 KDTRHHQLLLAKDQA
+86 RDTRHHQLLLAKDQA
-101 GYQNLAKL
+101 GYHNLSKL
-109 CSLSYIEGVYSK
+109 CSMSFIEGLYSK

-126 KELVERYHEG
+126 KELLLQYHEG

-146 EVPQAILFRSEAEA
+146 EVPQTILFGTEAQA
-160 EAKLKWWLDLF
+160 EEKLKWWLDVF

-202 RLAQKYN
+202 GFAKKYN

-218 HYVDQTDYEAHDLLL
+218 HYVDQTDYAAHDLLL
-233 CVNTGELQQVPVGD
+233 CVNTGEEHSIPVGD
-247 TRTNY
+247 VRTNY
-252 YTLLTGNGE
+252 YTLLTSNGQ
-261 VKYDQLDHL
+261 VRYDLLDNL
-270 RRDHGRDETA
+270 RRDHSRDENA
-280 QRYLRRIDEELQKP
+280 QKQLRRIDEELQKP
-294 KPQTRF
+294 KPHTRF

-308 FKTQEQMNALF
+308 FKNQAQMNELF
-319 HDVPESVDNT
+319 ADRPDSVDNT

-351 LPAGFANADDYLRD
+351 IPAPFANADEFLRE
-365 LTFKGAFSG
+365 LTYVGAFGPGAGSG
-374 PKPRYSERTEEVEER
+374 TVKMSKPPRYAERTPEIEER
-389 LNYELRIIQTMGF
+389 LDYELRIIQTMGF

-415 GRSVGVAVGPG
+415 GRNIGVAVGPG

-479 IDYVVGKYGKNQV
+479 IDYVVDKYGKTQV

-508 DVGRAMDLKLPQ
+508 DVARAMELPLPQ
-520 VNDLTKLVPDK
+520 TNDLTKMVPDK

-542 NQELDLIR
+542 NQELDMIR
-550 RDHSADNLKGY
+550 RDESPENLKGQI
-561 VLRLATQLEG
+561 LRLATQLEG

-581 GVIIAPDDITNYIPV
+581 GVIIAPDDITKYIPV
-596 STSKESDLLVT
+596 STSKDSDLLIT

-641 RNHGVKIDI
+641 RNHGVTIDI
-650 DDIPL
+650 DEIPL
-655 DDEKTYALY
+655 DDEKTYAMY

-715 RKHGREEIVY
+715 RKHGREEVEY
-725 PHELLEPILK
+725 PHELLKPILEY
-735 HSQGI
+735 SQGI
-740 CVTGDTLV
+740 
-748 HDADTGARVR
+748 
-758 IDELASR
+758 
-765 VGSFRVQGVDADNNP
+765 
-780 AVATATH
+780 
-787 FYDNGLRDVVR
+787 
-798 VRLRDGSAVT
+798 
-808 LTPDHKV
+808 
-815 LTENGWQEVG
+815 
-825 TLAPGSFIG
+825 
-834 TPRRLDVAAAAD
+834 
-846 YDLNKLRTLAYLLAD
+846 
-861 GSLTSGA
+861 
-868 CCDFVSQS
+868 
-876 PALVAAYSAATSASF
+876 
-891 DNLHLSALQQV
+891 
-902 REVTRVSVKV
+902 
-912 AEKAYYH
+912 
-919 EPTTLLTWL
+919 
-928 RDLGLKTQKGGL
+928 
-940 NSREKFVPEF
+940 
-950 VFGLRQQC
+950 
-958 IAHFVAALWDC
+958 
-969 DGHVG
+969 
-974 EKICFYKTI
+974 
-983 SPLLARDVQTL
+983 
-994 LLRLGL
+994 
-1000 RSVVYETRYR
+1000 
-1010 NAGDADETTAYQIST
+1010 
-1025 YQLREFDA
+1025 
-1033 LVGPHLVEKRR
+1033 
-1044 QYGERSTPSPT
+1044 
-1055 DAVDREIFVAE
+1055 
-1066 LRRAWAGS
+1066 
-1074 DKELMRTHGFDRQH
+1074 M
-1088 LMPARRARNPR
+1088 
-1099 ISAALVAPLTQVLAL
+1099 
-1114 PATERSLRVR
+1114 
-1124 WEEIISIEPA
+1124 
-1134 GKQRVY
+1134 
-1140 DITVEGIHNFVG
+1140 
-1152 NNVLIHNC
+1152 
-1160 VYQEQIMQAAQIMA
+1160 VYQEQIMQTAQILA
-1174 GYTLGGADLLRRAMG
+1174 GYSLGGADLLRRAMG

-1197 LEREKFV
+1197 LEREKFIE
-1204 KGAADLH
+1204 GAKRIHD
-1211 KIPAK
+1211 IPAK
-1216 KASEVFDVMEKFAEY
+1216 KANDVFDVMEKFAEY

-1279 EARKQGVAVLGPD
+1279 EARKQGVPVLGPD

-1302 NEKGQIRFGMAAVK
+1302 NQEGAIRFGMGAVK

-1330 EKTGPY
+1330 EKGGEY
-1336 RDVFDFAK
+1336 SDIFDFAK
-1344 RVNLRTVNKKTFESL
+1344 RVSLRTVNKKTFESL
-1359 AQAGAFDSFDKHR
+1359 AQAGAFDGFGKHR
-1372 RLYLDAPSGDH
+1372 RLYLDAPAGDQ
-1383 NLIEKAMRLGQ
+1383 NLIEKAMKMGQ
-1394 QHQAALDSSQ
+1394 QHQAAKESAQ
-1404 HSLFGAAA
+1404 HSLFGAGA

-1418 PLPKVHEMEPWSKTE
+1418 PLPKMHEMEPWSKTE

-1441 VGFYLSGHPLDGF
+1441 VGFYLSGHPLDSY
-1454 KLELE
+1454 KLELD

-1467 QVEDTKNK
+1467 KVEEIKNK
-1475 EMAVAGLITNVA
+1475 EMAVAGLINNVL

-1494 QSFATFTLEDYES
+1494 QPFCTFTLEDYET
-1507 SISPALFRDDYT
+1507 SINPALFRDDYT
-1519 KYAPLINPR
+1519 KFAPLINPR

-1543 QELRRHTTDQWDMR
+1543 QELRRHTQDQWDLR
-1557 ILSMQPLGEIAEKMS
+1557 ILTMEPLADVAEKRS

-1578 LDLRTVTGPMLDRL
+1578 LDLRTVTSPMLDRL
-1592 QEAIDHAPGGKRLEI
+1592 EEAIEAAPGSKRLEI
-1607 HFVEPHEHLSVEMFS
+1607 QFAEPHEHLAVDMFS
-1622 RRYQVDPKPFI
+1622 RRFQIEPKTFI
-1633 EKMRELDLE
+1633 EKMKEMEMEVCTLI
-1642 ACSLL
+1642 